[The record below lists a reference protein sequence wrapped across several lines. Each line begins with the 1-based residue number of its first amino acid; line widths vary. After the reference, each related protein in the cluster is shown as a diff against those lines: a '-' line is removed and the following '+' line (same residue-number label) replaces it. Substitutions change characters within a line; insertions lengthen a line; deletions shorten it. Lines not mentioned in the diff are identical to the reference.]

1 VKVFLEQTG
10 KGRRFFHKDGPGTED
25 APPLP
30 SHPGLRGWFTR
41 KLHALH
47 NRFQHSENTL
57 ARTTRRFW
65 DWLQSRIHPDEP
77 LLIRLRSVPTIE
89 VHHPAS
95 LSAQEARA
103 SWSEF
108 LNRRRRRHWPW
119 LILNTL
125 IAPVTVLLAPLP
137 GPNLIGYWFAYRAVR
152 DLLAILGARRAL
164 SGQVETTFH
173 SDEGGMAMLG
183 STEGMR
189 PRCDS

>member
-1 VKVFLEQTG
+1 VKVYLEQTTD
-10 KGRRFFHKDGPGTED
+10 GRPLFRLHGSETED
-25 APPLP
+25 K
-30 SHPGLRGWFTR
+30 SFVTTQGGLRGWLTR

-47 NRFQHSENTL
+47 DGFRDSENTL
-57 ARTTRRFW
+57 AQTTRQVW
-65 DWLQSRIHPDEP
+65 DWLQRRIHPDEP
-77 LLIRLRSVPTIE
+77 LLIRLRSVQAIE
-89 VHHPAS
+89 VYHPAS

-108 LNRRRRRHWPW
+108 LTRRQRRHWPW

-125 IAPVTVLLAPLP
+125 IAPLTVLLAPLP

-173 SDEGGMAMLG
+173 VDEENMAMLG
-183 STEGMR
+183 STEGTR